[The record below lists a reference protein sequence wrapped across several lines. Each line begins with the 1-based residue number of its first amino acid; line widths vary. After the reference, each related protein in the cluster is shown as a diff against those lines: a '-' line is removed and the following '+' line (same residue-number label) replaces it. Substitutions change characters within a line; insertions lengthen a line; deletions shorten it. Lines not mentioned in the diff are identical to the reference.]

1 MQSVPVSTELAAF
14 PTMSA
19 DESKKQKGN
28 GMTSCHN
35 QLQQT
40 TVIHTKSPGW
50 LHMPHSCNGGR
61 YEITKTVSDT
71 AISFILSNTN
81 GLALIGQVDLIGR
94 GGGSPVE
101 IGDPTSQSFVVL
113 QATTGRTIVCITGEL
128 GHFDFKSPGG
138 ARYGGG
144 R

>member
-1 MQSVPVSTELAAF
+1 
-14 PTMSA
+14 
-19 DESKKQKGN
+19 
-28 GMTSCHN
+28 MTSCHR
-35 QLQQT
+35 QQT

-50 LHMPHSCNGGR
+50 LHMPHSCNGGS

-71 AISFILSNTN
+71 AIAFILSNTN
-81 GLALIGQVDLIGR
+81 GLALIGQVDLIGH

-113 QATTGRTIVCITGEL
+113 KATTRRTIVRITGNL